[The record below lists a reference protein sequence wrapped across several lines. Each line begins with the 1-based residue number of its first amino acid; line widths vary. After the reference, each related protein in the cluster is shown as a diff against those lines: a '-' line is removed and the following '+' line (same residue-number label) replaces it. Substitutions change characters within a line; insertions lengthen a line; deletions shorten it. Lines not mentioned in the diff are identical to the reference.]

1 MSDHTT
7 CAAFDAAIAE
17 LAFELLDANERDLLM
32 RHAAGCDR
40 CRAELESSSSVAD
53 QLVMLAPEGEPPV
66 GFEQR
71 ALETM
76 IGPVRQ
82 LKPRQPR
89 WLLAAAAAAI
99 VVAGVA
105 GAVLGRST
113 HSTDPRSAGLDIA
126 GITAVRSARLV
137 NPAGEDHGSVVLT
150 SSHGVL
156 LTMTL
161 TDLDAGTYHCWISG
175 DDGVDH
181 EVAAWP
187 IDGTRTGVWAV
198 PLDASGSAVRRV
210 EVTESNGSTV
220 ATADLP

>member
-1 MSDHTT
+1 MSDHIN
-7 CAAFDAAIAE
+7 CAAFDAAVVE
-17 LAFELLDANERDLLM
+17 LAFELLDANERDALM
-32 RHAAGCDR
+32 RHAAGCDH
-40 CRAELESSSSVAD
+40 CRAELESLSGVAD

-71 ALETM
+71 AVEAM

-89 WLLAAAAAAI
+89 WLLAVAAAAI
-99 VVAGVA
+99 VVAGTA

-113 HSTDPRSAGLDIA
+113 HSTDPRSAGLDRA
-126 GITAVRSARLV
+126 GITAVRGARLV
-137 NPAGEDHGSVVLT
+137 DTKGEDHGSVILT
-150 SSHGVL
+150 SSNGVL

-161 TDLDAGTYHCWISG
+161 TDLDVGTYHCWVTG
-175 DDGVDH
+175 ADGINH

-187 IDGTRTGVWAV
+187 IDATGTGVWAV
-198 PLDASGSAVRRV
+198 PLDASGQTVHHV